1 MTPTDLRA
9 TLMLI
14 AELWPK
20 ADWPKPLAEETSRR
34 MARLNL
40 DAAQAKAA
48 LVNLR
53 ASMKWKTIE
62 PCEILEALGK
72 AAATTTQSTV
82 GKGTAEAEAK
92 RLNAHRERD
101 PIGFALVQIDA
112 HVTLGLPLHHAQTPS
127 AYGVCRS
134 TRAWMLER
142 LDRPGAF
149 TPSPDA
155 RLRHDLFRRI
165 FDAYGRISTVRVG
178 EADAAILRAL
188 TYDPPAMLAWL
199 DEQGF
204 SDPLTN

>member
-1 MTPTDLRA
+1 MTPADLRA
-9 TLMLI
+9 TLTLI

-34 MARLNL
+34 MVGLKL
-40 DAAQAKAA
+40 DAAQARAA

-72 AAATTTQSTV
+72 AAANTSQSTV

-92 RLNAHRERD
+92 RLKAHRERD
-101 PIGFALVQIDA
+101 PNGFALVQIDA
-112 HVTLGLPLHHAQTPS
+112 HVTLGLRLHHAQTPS
-127 AYGVCRS
+127 AYGRIRGAC
-134 TRAWMLER
+134 TWMLDR
-142 LDRPGAF
+142 LDQPDAY

-165 FDAYGRISTVRVG
+165 VAGYGGIHNLRGG

-188 TYDPPAMLAWL
+188 TYDHPAMLAWL

-204 SDPLTN
+204 PDPLVN